1 MSKFTLDWKQ
11 YAALAR
17 QAAAEGCVLLENK
30 NNTLPLAEGET
41 CAVFGRTQFEYYKSG
56 TGSGGLVNTS
66 YVHDLDYAL
75 TESSLIIDE
84 EVKTA
89 YKNWLKDHPFDLGN
103 GWAQEPWCQV
113 EMPLSDELVSSA
125 ASRCQTALIVI
136 GRTAG
141 EDRDNAAEKGSWY
154 LTDGEEAMLEIV
166 CRHFSRTVVILNV
179 GNIIDM
185 SFVDRYEPSS
195 VLYIWQGGMEGGS
208 GAVDVITG
216 KVPAS
221 GRLSDTIAYHIDDY
235 PSTRNFGCED
245 TIRYEEDIYV
255 GYRYFETFAKEKVRY
270 PFGYGLS
277 YTDFDWEVTDA
288 SANVTSL
295 TKDGEVTVKVKV
307 TNKGSVAGKDVVE
320 LYYTAPYITGE
331 IEKSSVELGAFA
343 KTEELQPG
351 ESQELTLTIPVENM
365 ASYDAYDSN
374 HNGFA
379 GYELDAGDYI
389 FTVRHDAHTVD
400 DDANATI
407 VCTLSANVQYPTD
420 KVTGAEVSN
429 KFTGSDAVD
438 GVSLDGIDSEQ
449 NIVYLT
455 RADFEG
461 TFPKENVDTR
471 AMTDN
476 VKALNLYTAEM
487 AEDFIKDTDEPVTTG
502 AKNGLKVEE
511 DGYITELGYQLGKNY
526 DDPQWDSLLDQL
538 TKEEMENLYL
548 HGYVRN
554 NELPSI
560 GKPTTREVDGPS
572 QAGSFNQ
579 ASFGTGYPNA
589 GTMAQTWN
597 AELAGIYGQSIGQ
610 QAAHLGYDG
619 LYAPA
624 TNMHRSPFDGRN
636 YEYYSEDSLLSG
648 TMCGKTVEGAKQAG
662 IYMYVKHFICN
673 DGESGMYR
681 DAVYT
686 WMTEQALRE
695 IYLKPF
701 QMLVEDYGATA
712 LMSSYNRIGAVWAG
726 GSEALLTSILRDEWG
741 FHGAVVTDYSDHQ
754 NYMNGDQSLR
764 AGGSLWMDGWL
775 SNGAFFCETSSNTY
789 MQQLRRA
796 AKNVIYMY
804 LNARAVNQDYAQTV
818 DASILK
824 PATIPNFAW
833 WKCVLGAVD
842 VVVVLLFALSVRAV
856 AKDKKRKGENGGI

>member
-1 MSKFTLDWKQ
+1 MSKQKKQ
-11 YAALAR
+11 HTGLHRVLLVLTSILLVVALAANVAGVYFAETIDNYVTGTHLDTSEKATAAVMETGEKVAE
-17 QAAAEGCVLLENK
+17 QIAAEGAVLLK
-30 NNTLPLAEGET
+30 NDGALPLASDVT
-41 CAVFGRTQFEYYKSG
+41 KVNVFGWGSTQWL
-56 TGSGGLVNTS
+56 GSGSGSGRVVSTDTGLLDALEAAGIDYNSELTDMYKAFQPERPYASNQVGTLNSWPEQSCRLYEPDINDTDYYTTTMLENAKAFSDTAIVVFNRFAGESNDCPQVQYKQTTKDGDIIVDESRTYLDLSTEEEDLLTYVGENYENVIVLLNT
-66 YVHDLDYAL
+66 
-75 TESSLIIDE
+75 
-84 EVKTA
+84 
-89 YKNWLKDHPFDLGN
+89 GN
-103 GWAQEPWCQV
+103 VMAVGQV
-113 EMPLSDELVSSA
+113 ESIPGVDACLMVGLTGTNA
-125 ASRCQTALIVI
+125 ATAIPKLLWGDINPS
-136 GRTAG
+136 GRTADTWAYRFDTAASYANAGLNGVGVYSNADGLYPADGTTMGNLG
-141 EDRDNAAEKGSWY
+141 ESNYPYTQVSYVDYAEG
-154 LTDGEEAMLEIV
+154 
-166 CRHFSRTVVILNV
+166 
-179 GNIIDM
+179 
-185 SFVDRYEPSS
+185 
-195 VLYIWQGGMEGGS
+195 
-208 GAVDVITG
+208 
-216 KVPAS
+216 
-221 GRLSDTIAYHIDDY
+221 
-235 PSTRNFGCED
+235 
-245 TIRYEEDIYV
+245 IYV
-255 GYRYFETFAKEKVRY
+255 GYKWYETADAEGYWDTVSNEYGNGYEGVVQY

-307 TNKGSVAGKDVVE
+307 TN
-320 LYYTAPYITGE
+320 
-331 IEKSSVELGAFA
+331 
-343 KTEELQPG
+343 
-351 ESQELTLTIPVENM
+351 
-365 ASYDAYDSN
+365 
-374 HNGFA
+374 
-379 GYELDAGDYI
+379 
-389 FTVRHDAHTVD
+389 
-400 DDANATI
+400 
-407 VCTLSANVQYPTD
+407 
-420 KVTGAEVSN
+420 
-429 KFTGSDAVD
+429 
-438 GVSLDGIDSEQ
+438 
-449 NIVYLT
+449 
-455 RADFEG
+455 
-461 TFPKENVDTR
+461 TR

>member
-1 MSKFTLDWKQ
+1 MSKQKKQ
-11 YAALAR
+11 HTGLHRVLLVLTSILLVVALAENVAGVYFAETIDNYVTGTHLDTSEKATAAVMETGEKVAE
-17 QAAAEGCVLLENK
+17 QIAAEGAVLLK
-30 NNTLPLAEGET
+30 NDGALPLASDVT
-41 CAVFGRTQFEYYKSG
+41 KVNVFGWGSTQWL
-56 TGSGGLVNTS
+56 GSGSGSGRVVSTDTGL
-66 YVHDLDYAL
+66 LDALEAAGIDYNSELTDMYKAFQPERPYASNQVGTL
-75 TESSLIIDE
+75 NSWPEQSCRL
-84 EVKTA
+84 
-89 YKNWLKDHPFDLGN
+89 Y
-103 GWAQEPWCQV
+103 EPDINDTDYYTTTML
-113 EMPLSDELVSSA
+113 ENAKAFSDE
-125 ASRCQTALIVI
+125 
-136 GRTAG
+136 G
-141 EDRDNAAEKGSWY
+141 
-154 LTDGEEAMLEIV
+154 
-166 CRHFSRTVVILNV
+166 VV
-179 GNIIDM
+179 
-185 SFVDRYEPSS
+185 
-195 VLYIWQGGMEGGS
+195 Q
-208 GAVDVITG
+208 
-216 KVPAS
+216 
-221 GRLSDTIAYHIDDY
+221 
-235 PSTRNFGCED
+235 
-245 TIRYEEDIYV
+245 
-255 GYRYFETFAKEKVRY
+255 Y